1 MALVVCRETSFPL
14 SKEGGDPEKET
25 TQEFRQTHLPNN
37 KAVQGNPTRINKNLY
52 ALDLEVR
59 IQFTYIC
66 IYNCC
71 MYMNVEERIKTEQP
85 LPLQRRTIIHL
96 MLINNLI
103 GEQMSQALK
112 PFEVSLQQFNV
123 LRILRGQKGKPANL
137 STLNDRMV
145 SRMSN
150 TTRLVDKLIAKGL
163 AIRNTCPENRR
174 KVEIR
179 LTDKGL
185 ASLQAMDKA
194 VDAAEK
200 KLMGSLSEKDLRQL
214 NDLLDKV

>member
-1 MALVVCRETSFPL
+1 M
-14 SKEGGDPEKET
+14 D
-25 TQEFRQTHLPNN
+25 
-37 KAVQGNPTRINKNLY
+37 
-52 ALDLEVR
+52 
-59 IQFTYIC
+59 
-66 IYNCC
+66 
-71 MYMNVEERIKTEQP
+71 MNVEERIKTDQP

-96 MLINNLI
+96 MLVNNLI

-163 AIRNTCPENRR
+163 ADRNTCPENRR

-179 LTDKGL
+179 LTEKGL
-185 ASLQAMDKA
+185 ESLKAMDRA

-200 KLMGSLSEKDLRQL
+200 KLMGSFSDEQLRQL
-214 NDLLDKV
+214 NELLDNV